1 MDKQEAIAKI
11 EELKTFIENC
21 DKQDQE
27 FVTIDYSVIPKD
39 LFDKY
44 GVKPFKIMKRKMR
57 NTAGQVWNNINYFDA
72 RKKAE
77 KLGYRLPNI
86 REMLMLLEFYKFRNK
101 IISKED
107 KEFLGIEELSY
118 DEEAHL
124 EWIENLSDCAFV
136 RGGTWPSG
144 AYAGAFTL
152 NLYNASVNSSSC
164 IGFRLASDLV

>member
-1 MDKQEAIAKI
+1 MTKKEAILKI
-11 EELKTFIENC
+11 EELKTFVENC

-44 GVKPFKIMKRKMR
+44 GIKPFKIMKRKMR
-57 NTAGQVWNNINYFDA
+57 KENGKVFNNINYFDA

-86 REMLMLLEFYKFRNK
+86 REMLMLLEFYKMKNK
-101 IISKED
+101 TVSKKD

-118 DEEAHL
+118 DEDVYL
-124 EWIENLSDCAFV
+124 EWIENLSDCAFI
-136 RGGTWPSG
+136 RGGTWDNG
-144 AYAGAFTL
+144 AYAGAFTEYSYT
-152 NLYNASVNSSSC
+152 N
-164 IGFRLASDLV
+164 IGFRRVSDLV